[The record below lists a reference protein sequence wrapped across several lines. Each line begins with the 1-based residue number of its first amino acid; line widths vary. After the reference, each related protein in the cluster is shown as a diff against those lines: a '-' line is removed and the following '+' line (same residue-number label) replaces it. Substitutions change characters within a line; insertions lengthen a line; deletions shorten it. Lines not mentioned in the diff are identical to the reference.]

1 MLENTRL
8 AFSPEMTVPTEE
20 EPEMPVEKQL
30 WLFEEQVA
38 EKDDNN
44 DDETTS

>member
-1 MLENTRL
+1 VLENTRL